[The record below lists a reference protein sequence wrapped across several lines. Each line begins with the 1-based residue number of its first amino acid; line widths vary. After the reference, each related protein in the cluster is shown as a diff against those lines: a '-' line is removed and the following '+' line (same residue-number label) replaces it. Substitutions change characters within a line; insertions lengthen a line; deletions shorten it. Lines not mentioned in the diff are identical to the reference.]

1 MAVSDWLAFLL
12 VSLFVTFTPGPAVLL
27 AVSNSLSVGP
37 GRAMISSVGNAVGLL
52 LVSTAATAGLG
63 VVLQTSATA
72 FLVLKLLG
80 AGYLVYLGIRQW
92 RSGGAMFAEPS
103 GAQARVSTPTWPAWR
118 LFGNGLT
125 VALTNPKAILF
136 FTALF
141 PQFMHAGA
149 GAMQQ
154 FVVLTVTFAG
164 CAVFAHAVYVLLAR
178 SVKGRLAEPRRARL
192 LNRLFGG
199 SFVLLGVSLLGLRSK
214 AA

>member
-1 MAVSDWLAFLL
+1 MAFSDWLAFLF

-27 AVSNSLSVGP
+27 AVSNSIGVGP
-37 GRAMISSVGNAVGLL
+37 ARAMISSLGNAVGLL

-92 RSGGAMFAEPS
+92 RNGGAMFAEPS
-103 GAQARVSTPTWPAWR
+103 STQARAGTSAWR

-141 PQFMHAGA
+141 PQFMKAGA
-149 GAMQQ
+149 GAGAAQQ

-192 LNRLFGG
+192 LNRVFGG

>member
-1 MAVSDWLAFLL
+1 M
-12 VSLFVTFTPGPAVLL
+12 
-27 AVSNSLSVGP
+27 
-37 GRAMISSVGNAVGLL
+37 
-52 LVSTAATAGLG
+52 
-63 VVLQTSATA
+63 
-72 FLVLKLLG
+72 LKLLG

-103 GAQARVSTPTWPAWR
+103 GAQARASTPSWR

-149 GAMQQ
+149 GAAQQ
-154 FVVLTVTFAG
+154 FVMLTVTFAG

-178 SVKGRLAEPRRARL
+178 GVKGRLAEPRRARL
-192 LNRLFGG
+192 LNRVFGG
-199 SFVLLGVSLLGLRSK
+199 SFVVLGVSLLGLRSK

>member
-1 MAVSDWLAFLL
+1 MAFSDWLAFLL

-27 AVSNSLSVGP
+27 AVSNSLGVGP
-37 GRAMISSVGNAVGLL
+37 ARAMISSLGNAVGLL

-103 GAQARVSTPTWPAWR
+103 GAQARASTPAWR

-149 GAMQQ
+149 GAAQQ
-154 FVVLTVTFAG
+154 FTVLTVTFAG

-192 LNRLFGG
+192 LNRVFGG

>member
-1 MAVSDWLAFLL
+1 MALSDWFAFLF

-37 GRAMISSVGNAVGLL
+37 ARAMISSLGNAVGLL

-72 FLVLKLLG
+72 FLALKLLG

-92 RSGGAMFAEPS
+92 RSGGAMFAEAS
-103 GAQARVSTPTWPAWR
+103 GAQARASTPAWR

-141 PQFMHAGA
+141 PQFMHAGT
-149 GAMQQ
+149 GAAQQ
-154 FVVLTVTFAG
+154 FVMLTVTFAG

-178 SVKGRLAEPRRARL
+178 GVKGRLAEPRRARL
-192 LNRLFGG
+192 LNRVFGG
-199 SFVLLGVSLLGLRSK
+199 SFVVLGVSLLGLRSK

>member
-1 MAVSDWLAFLL
+1 MALSDWFAFLF

-37 GRAMISSVGNAVGLL
+37 ARAMISSLGNAVGLL

-103 GAQARVSTPTWPAWR
+103 GAQARASTPAWR

-149 GAMQQ
+149 GAAQQ
-154 FVVLTVTFAG
+154 FVMLTVTFAG

-178 SVKGRLAEPRRARL
+178 GVKGRLAEPRRARL
-192 LNRLFGG
+192 LNRVFGG
-199 SFVLLGVSLLGLRSK
+199 SFVVLGVSLLGLRSK

>member
-1 MAVSDWLAFLL
+1 MALSDWLAFVL

-27 AVSNSLSVGP
+27 AVSNSLGVGP
-37 GRAMISSVGNAVGLL
+37 ARAMISSLGNAVGLL

-103 GAQARVSTPTWPAWR
+103 GAQARASTPAWR

-149 GAMQQ
+149 GAAQQ
-154 FVVLTVTFAG
+154 FIVLTVTFAG

>member
-1 MAVSDWLAFLL
+1 MAFSDWLAFLL

-27 AVSNSLSVGP
+27 AVSNSITVGP
-37 GRAMISSVGNAVGLL
+37 ARAMISSLGNAVGLL

-103 GAQARVSTPTWPAWR
+103 GAQARAGASTWK

-141 PQFMHAGA
+141 PQFMHAGT
-149 GAMQQ
+149 GAAQQ
-154 FVVLTVTFAG
+154 FVMLTVTFAG

-192 LNRLFGG
+192 LNRVFGG

>member
-1 MAVSDWLAFLL
+1 MVFSDWLAFLL
-12 VSLFVTFTPGPAVLL
+12 VSLFVTFTPGPGVLL

-92 RSGGAMFAEPS
+92 RSGGAMFTEQS
-103 GAQARVSTPTWPAWR
+103 GAQARAGASTWK

-149 GAMQQ
+149 GAAQQ
-154 FVVLTVTFAG
+154 FVMLTVTFAG

-192 LNRLFGG
+192 LNRVFGG

>member
-1 MAVSDWLAFLL
+1 MTFSDWLTFVT

-27 AVSNSLSVGP
+27 AVSNSIGEGP
-37 GRAMISSVGNAVGLL
+37 GRAMISSLGNAFGLL
-52 LVSTAATAGLG
+52 LVSLATTVGLG

-72 FLVLKLLG
+72 FLALKLLG

-92 RSGGAMFAEPS
+92 RSGGAMFAEAS
-103 GAQARVSTPTWPAWR
+103 GAQARAGVPVWK

-141 PQFMHAGA
+141 PQFMKVGDGA
-149 GAMQQ
+149 AQQ
-154 FVVLTVTFAG
+154 FAVLTVTFAA

-178 SVKGRLAEPRRARL
+178 SVKGRLADPRRARV
-192 LNRLFGG
+192 LNRVFGG
-199 SFVLLGVSLLGLRSK
+199 SFVVLGVSLLGLRSK

>member
-1 MAVSDWLAFLL
+1 MALSDWLAFLF

-37 GRAMISSVGNAVGLL
+37 ARAMISSLGNAVGLL

-103 GAQARVSTPTWPAWR
+103 GAQARAGASTWK

-149 GAMQQ
+149 GAAQQ
-154 FVVLTVTFAG
+154 FVMLTVTFAG

-192 LNRLFGG
+192 LNRVFGG
-199 SFVLLGVSLLGLRSK
+199 SFVVLGVSLLGLRSK

>member
-1 MAVSDWLAFLL
+1 MALSDWLAFLL

-27 AVSNSLSVGP
+27 AVSNSIGVGP
-37 GRAMISSVGNAVGLL
+37 ARAMISSLGNAVGLL

-103 GAQARVSTPTWPAWR
+103 STQARAGTPAWR

-141 PQFMHAGA
+141 PQFMKAGA
-149 GAMQQ
+149 GAAQQ
-154 FVVLTVTFAG
+154 FAVLTVTFAG

-178 SVKGRLAEPRRARL
+178 SVKGRLAAPHRARW
-192 LNRLFGG
+192 LNRAFGG
-199 SFVLLGVSLLGLRSK
+199 SFVLLGLSLLGLRSK

>member
-1 MAVSDWLAFLL
+1 
-12 VSLFVTFTPGPAVLL
+12 
-27 AVSNSLSVGP
+27 
-37 GRAMISSVGNAVGLL
+37 
-52 LVSTAATAGLG
+52 
-63 VVLQTSATA
+63 VLQTSATA

-103 GAQARVSTPTWPAWR
+103 GAQARVSTPAWR

-149 GAMQQ
+149 GAAQQ

-178 SVKGRLAEPRRARL
+178 GVKGRLAEPRRARL
-192 LNRLFGG
+192 LNRVFGG
-199 SFVLLGVSLLGLRSK
+199 SFVVLGLSLLGLRSK
-214 AA
+214 AT

>member
-1 MAVSDWLAFLL
+1 MALSDWLAFLF

-37 GRAMISSVGNAVGLL
+37 ARAMISSLGNAVGLL

-92 RSGGAMFAEPS
+92 RSGGAMFAEAS
-103 GAQARVSTPTWPAWR
+103 GAQARASTPAWR

-149 GAMQQ
+149 GAAQQ
-154 FVVLTVTFAG
+154 FVMLTVTFAG

-178 SVKGRLAEPRRARL
+178 SVKGRLAEPRRSRL
-192 LNRLFGG
+192 LNRVFGG
-199 SFVLLGVSLLGLRSK
+199 SFVVLGVSLLGLRSK

>member
-1 MAVSDWLAFLL
+1 MAFSDWLAFLL

-27 AVSNSLSVGP
+27 AVSNSLGVGP
-37 GRAMISSVGNAVGLL
+37 ARAMISSLGNAVGLL

-103 GAQARVSTPTWPAWR
+103 GAQARASTPAWR

-149 GAMQQ
+149 GAAQQ

-192 LNRLFGG
+192 LNRVFGG
-199 SFVLLGVSLLGLRSK
+199 SFVVLGVSLLGLRSK

>member
-1 MAVSDWLAFLL
+1 MAFSDWFAFLL

-37 GRAMISSVGNAVGLL
+37 ARAMISSLGNAFGLL

-72 FLVLKLLG
+72 FLLLKLLG

-103 GAQARVSTPTWPAWR
+103 GAQARASTPAWR

-149 GAMQQ
+149 GAAQQ
-154 FVVLTVTFAG
+154 FVMLTVTFAG

-178 SVKGRLAEPRRARL
+178 GVKGRLAEPRRARL
-192 LNRLFGG
+192 LNRVFGG
-199 SFVLLGVSLLGLRSK
+199 SFVVLGVSLLGLRSK

>member
-1 MAVSDWLAFLL
+1 MAFSDWLAFLL

-27 AVSNSLSVGP
+27 AVSNSLGVGP
-37 GRAMISSVGNAVGLL
+37 ARAMISSLGNAVGLL

-103 GAQARVSTPTWPAWR
+103 GAQARASTPAWR

-149 GAMQQ
+149 GAAQQ

-178 SVKGRLAEPRRARL
+178 GVKGRLAEPRRARL

-214 AA
+214 AT

>member
-1 MAVSDWLAFLL
+1 MALSDWLAFLL

-27 AVSNSLSVGP
+27 AVSNSLGVGP
-37 GRAMISSVGNAVGLL
+37 ARAMISSLGNAVGLL

-103 GAQARVSTPTWPAWR
+103 GAQARASTPAWR

-149 GAMQQ
+149 GAAQQ
-154 FVVLTVTFAG
+154 FIVLTVTFAG

-192 LNRLFGG
+192 LNRVFGG